1 MTTWQVSKISHN
13 AQMRLSP
20 KGIQNIK
27 RGLKRSWESGS
38 HRARQQTRKPDADDL
53 MRRSLYDRRGK
64 IVMSGSLSTELGQKP
79 FQIRWSVFGRT
90 DQLDFIVDGII
101 EKTCRPSAMMGF
113 ILSICGGH
121 WQFPLDTRCRPASM
135 AAHSTTSHPCPNENS
150 HESKLSASKTLQR
163 YKSFTDS
170 LI

>member
-1 MTTWQVSKISHN
+1 
-13 AQMRLSP
+13 MRLSP

-113 ILSICGGH
+113 ILSICGGTDNS
-121 WQFPLDTRCRPASM
+121 LLTRAVDLLVWRHIQPHHTHVRTKTRTNRNCRPLRRFKGIKVSQI
-135 AAHSTTSHPCPNENS
+135 
-150 HESKLSASKTLQR
+150 L
-163 YKSFTDS
+163 
-170 LI
+170 